1 MGGKNLPKNFTPKGF
16 LNMNEYW
23 IVTNNQTGKI
33 ICHCADIKDAVMV
46 VNFDPYKRSYSKK
59 RLFVDQVID
68 VTSTT
73 DKQLPGQMGLPAVK
87 VNLLNS
93 YKIRLPE
100 GQQEPFNIKQTHI

>member
-1 MGGKNLPKNFTPKGF
+1 MKVSF
-16 LNMNEYW
+16 LCYNINTF
-23 IVTNNQTGKI
+23 IPLGILTI
-33 ICHCADIKDAVMV
+33 I
-46 VNFDPYKRSYSKK
+46 NRK

-73 DKQLPGQMGLPAVK
+73 DKQLPGQMGLPAGK

-100 GQQEPFNIKQTHI
+100 GQQEPFNIK

>member
-1 MGGKNLPKNFTPKGF
+1 MGGKNLPKKFTPKGF
-16 LNMNEYW
+16 LIMNEYW

-46 VNFDPYKRSYSKK
+46 VNFDPHRRSYSKK
-59 RLFVDQVID
+59 RLFVDQVIE

-73 DKQLPGQMGLPAVK
+73 DKQLPGQMGLPAGK
-87 VNLLNS
+87 VNLLNV

-100 GQQEPFNIKQTHI
+100 GQQEPFNIN

>member
-16 LNMNEYW
+16 LIMNEYW

-33 ICHCADIKDAVMV
+33 ICNCADIKDAVMV
-46 VNFDPYKRSYSKK
+46 VNFDPHRRSYSKK
-59 RLFVDQVID
+59 RLFVDQVIE

-73 DKQLPGQMGLPAVK
+73 DKQLPGQMGLPAGK

-100 GQQEPFNIKQTHI
+100 GQQEPFNIN